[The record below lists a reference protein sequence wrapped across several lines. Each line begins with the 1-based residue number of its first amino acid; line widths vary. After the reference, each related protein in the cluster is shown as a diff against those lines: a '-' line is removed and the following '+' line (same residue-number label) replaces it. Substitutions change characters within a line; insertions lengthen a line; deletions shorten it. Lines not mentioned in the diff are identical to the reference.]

1 MPATPHAVALPPA
14 RTGRLCRHG
23 LRQRVACR
31 GVSGRTRL
39 PLRSAAYER
48 GRPLGTDIVPSV
60 DHKNLPTP
68 AERPAALEARRKLK
82 MARSAHAY
90 VRGNTKNFYQ
100 WLEDNVGKSVPEGPA
115 IWICGDC
122 HASNIGP
129 IACAKGEVAVQIRD
143 LDQTVIGNP
152 AHDLIRLGLSMA
164 SAARGSDLPGVT
176 TARMI
181 EQIVDGYEASFAP
194 AADGDDDLP
203 GVVQKAVKAARRR
216 TWKDLAKERI
226 QSKTPAIPLGKN
238 FWPLSNEELAA
249 VLALLAT
256 DAGRRLVTTLRSRKD
271 DAEIE
276 VVDAAYWVKGCSS
289 LGLFR
294 CAALVNVGGKK
305 GEMCLIDIKE
315 AVPALAPRNP
325 TVEMP
330 ACHAERVVKGAWSL
344 SPALGDRMLAAQV
357 LEHPVFVR
365 ELLPQDLKFDV
376 ADLTC
381 EEAMR
386 LARFFAMVVGKAHA
400 RQMDDSTRTAW
411 QTELSGHRCRT
422 LDAPSWLWASV
433 VDLLATHEKAYLE
446 HCRQYANEAVPD
458 AAA

>member
-1 MPATPHAVALPPA
+1 MPSTKEL
-14 RTGRLCRHG
+14 
-23 LRQRVACR
+23 
-31 GVSGRTRL
+31 
-39 PLRSAAYER
+39 
-48 GRPLGTDIVPSV
+48 
-60 DHKNLPTP
+60 NFPTP
-68 AERPAALEARRKLK
+68 AERQAALKARRQVK

-90 VRGNTKNFYQ
+90 VRGNTKNFYD
-100 WLEDNVGKSVPEGPA
+100 WLEGSVGKSVPEGPP

-122 HASNIGP
+122 HAGNIGP
-129 IACAKGEVAVQIRD
+129 IASAKGTVAIQIRD

-181 EQIVDGYEASFAP
+181 EQIVEGYEASFAP
-194 AADGDDDLP
+194 AADADDELP
-203 GVVQKAVKAARRR
+203 EVVQKAVKAAHKR

-226 QSKTPAIPLGKN
+226 EDTTPTIPLGKN
-238 FWPLSNEELAA
+238 FWPLSDEEREA
-249 VLALLAT
+249 VVALFAT
-256 DAGRRLVTTLRSRKD
+256 DAGRRLVTAMRSRED

-289 LGLFR
+289 LGLLR
-294 CAALVNVGGKK
+294 CAALVSVGGKK
-305 GEMCLIDIKE
+305 GELCLIDIKE
-315 AVPALAPRNP
+315 AVPALAPRSA
-325 TVEMP
+325 TAEMP

-344 SPALGDRMLAAQV
+344 SPALGDRMLAAKV

-386 LARFFAMVVGKAHA
+386 LARFLAMVVGKAHA
-400 RQMDDSTRTAW
+400 RQMDEATRASW
-411 QTELSGHRCRT
+411 QKELDGHRCRT
-422 LDAPSWLWASV
+422 LDAPSWLWAGV

-446 HCRQYANEAVPD
+446 HCRRYASESTEPV
-458 AAA
+458 AA